1 MPELPEVETVVRG
14 IRPRLVG
21 RRVVKLVQRRPDLRT
36 ALPKRFS
43 QRVEG
48 RLVSAVE
55 RRAKYILVRLDGRV
69 DESQIRSREPADDYL
84 IIHLGMSGRLVLGA
98 RPAHENG
105 LHEHVEFATD
115 DGSVF
120 RFSDPRRFGIMDL
133 VRVSQLGTDP
143 RFAPLGPEPLSASFT
158 GDVLAAALKGRKTS
172 IKAALVDQRIV
183 AGIGNIYA
191 CEALYMAGISPRRPA
206 GKVQGERCARLVS
219 AIKDVLNRA
228 IAAGG
233 SSARDYV
240 QASGEA
246 GWFQNNWAVYDRE
259 GKPCPG
265 CDCGRGVK
273 RIVQGGRSTFYCA
286 KRQR

>member
-69 DESQIRSREPADDYL
+69 DESQGQGDGAGDDYL

-98 RPAHENG
+98 RPAHESG
-105 LHEHVEFATD
+105 VHEHVEFATD

-133 VRVSQLGTDP
+133 VRVSQIETDP
-143 RFAPLGPEPLSASFT
+143 RFAPLGPEPLSPNFT
-158 GDVLAAALKGRKTS
+158 AAVLGAALKGRDTS
-172 IKAALVDQRIV
+172 IKAALLDQRIV

-191 CEALYMAGISPRRPA
+191 CEALFMAGISPRRSA
-206 GKVQGERCARLVS
+206 GTVQGDRCARLVE
-219 AIKDVLNRA
+219 AIKDVLTRA

-246 GWFQNNWAVYDRE
+246 GWFQHAWAVYDRE

-265 CDCGRGVK
+265 CDCGRAVK
-273 RIVQGGRSTFYCA
+273 RLVQGGRSTFYCA